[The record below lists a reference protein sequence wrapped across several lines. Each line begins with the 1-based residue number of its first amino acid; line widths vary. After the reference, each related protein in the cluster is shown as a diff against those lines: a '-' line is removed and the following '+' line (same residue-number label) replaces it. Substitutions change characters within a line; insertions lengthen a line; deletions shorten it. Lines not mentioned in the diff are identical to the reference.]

1 MMNAFLE
8 LTFVMIMPGVTTQL
22 DHTIVLATLDIL
34 EMAEFVIVR
43 VTFLVFIDNIKHSIK
58 HCTIYMMMDKD

>member
-1 MMNAFLE
+1 MMNAILE
-8 LTFVMIMPGVTTQL
+8 LTFVMMMPGVTTQL

>member
-8 LTFVMIMPGVTTQL
+8 LTFVMMMPGVTTQL